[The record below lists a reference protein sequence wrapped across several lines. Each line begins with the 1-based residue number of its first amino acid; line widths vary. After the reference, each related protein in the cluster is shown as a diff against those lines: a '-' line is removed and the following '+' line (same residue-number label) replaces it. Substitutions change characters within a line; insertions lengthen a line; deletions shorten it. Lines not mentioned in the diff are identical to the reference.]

1 MRSGRFFIP
10 VAIVACMLAG
20 SCGDKEESGAPVN
33 HNDYLLGGTSWMGSY
48 VSPVYA
54 PDSSTIDFTL
64 TWTMDFLTADSGN
77 ILCEVTS
84 NYSQPQYRD
93 FDFAYSLDGTVGSF
107 SIQNQSEQF
116 ELDWSNN
123 AIRTNLQMPVDIG
136 SGPQIIG
143 GVTTLNRIN

>member
-1 MRSGRFFIP
+1 MKNRRFFFS
-10 VAIVACMLAG
+10 VAIMACMLAG
-20 SCGDKEESGAPVN
+20 SCGDKEESGAPAN
-33 HNDYLLGGTSWMGSY
+33 HNDYLMEGTSWMGSY

-84 NYSQPQYRD
+84 DFSQPQYRD
-93 FDFAYSLDGTVGSF
+93 FDFAYSVDGTVGSF
-107 SIQNQSEQF
+107 SIQGQAEQF

-123 AIRTNLQMPVDIG
+123 IIRTNLQMPVDIG
-136 SGPQIIG
+136 SGPQVIG
-143 GVTTLNRIN
+143 GETNLHRIN